1 MSFEFELKTLK
12 IPSSRPGWN
21 LDAWQYLPADKEVA
35 RPTPIIVMAHG
46 FGADKTM
53 GLGRYAETFAAA
65 GYACLVFDYRRWGAS
80 DGTPRQVLMVK
91 DQLEDY
97 RTVIKYA
104 RQQPEFDPQRLVLWG
119 SSFSGAHAITL
130 SAENAVNA
138 VAALAQC
145 PYTGTS
151 PPLPFG
157 LVSLKIAASVVLD
170 IIKQTLGFAPVY
182 IPVVSEPGTVGAL
195 TTEGTRAGMLVI
207 CSNPR
212 YLNQISASS
221 LLQVPSYQPRA
232 KAARI
237 NCPLLIVLPTQDNLC
252 LPQGAEQIAKAT
264 EKCELV
270 SVTCGHFDVYYGASH
285 HTESITAQL
294 EFLKKHIP
302 V

>member
-1 MSFEFELKTLK
+1 MSFEKRSLK
-12 IPSSRPGWN
+12 IPSSQPGWN
-21 LDAWQYLPADKEVA
+21 LDAWQYLPAAEGAAK
-35 RPTPIIVMAHG
+35 PTPIIVMAHG
-46 FGADKTM
+46 FAADKTM
-53 GLGRYAETFAAA
+53 GLGRYAEVFVAA

-80 DGTPRQVLMVK
+80 DGTPRQVLVVK

-119 SSFSGAHAITL
+119 SSLSGAHAITL
-130 SAENAVNA
+130 SAESAVNA

-151 PPLPFG
+151 APLP
-157 LVSLKIAASVVLD
+157 LCLASLKVAASVVFD
-170 IIKQTLGFAPVY
+170 IMKQTLGLAPVY

-195 TTEGTRAGMLVI
+195 TTEGTRAGMLAI
-207 CSNPR
+207 CSDPR
-212 YLNQISASS
+212 YSFVSASS

-232 KAARI
+232 KAGQI
-237 NCPLLIVLPTQDNLC
+237 TCPLLIVLPIRDNL
-252 LPQGAEQIAKAT
+252 LP
-264 EKCELV
+264 
-270 SVTCGHFDVYYGASH
+270 CGHFDMYFGASH

-294 EFLKKHIP
+294 EFLKKHVP